1 VDYGLDRLACLWIAA
16 APDGK
21 FYVYR
26 ELCESNLTISEAARK
41 ILDLTPNNEDI
52 YATLAPPDLWSRSQE
67 TGRSKAT
74 LFSEY
79 GINFTKTANDR
90 EAGWLCLKELLA
102 TDTPRLRIFSTCPEI
117 ISCLPALQ
125 IDKLRPSDCATEPH
139 AITHAPDALRG
150 FAIFYA
156 RPENKNDDTPR
167 VRWTKD
173 MWEDYYSAK
182 DEERKYLK
190 RKYGE
195 PI

>member
-1 VDYGLDRLACLWIAA
+1 M
-16 APDGK
+16 PDGK

-26 ELCESNLTISEAARK
+26 ELCESNLTISAAARK
-41 ILDLTPNNEDI
+41 ILDLTPHTENI

-67 TGRSKAT
+67 TGRSKAA

-79 GINFTKTANDR
+79 GINFTKTSNDR
-90 EAGWLCLKELLA
+90 EAGWLSVKELLLGEG
-102 TDTPRLRIFSTCPEI
+102 RMKFFSTCPEI

-125 IDKLRPSDCATEPH
+125 IDKLKPSDCATEPH

-156 RPENKNDDTPR
+156 RPEKENVSGAKT
-167 VRWTKD
+167 VWTRD
-173 MWEDYYSAK
+173 MWEDYYSAE

-195 PI
+195 PL